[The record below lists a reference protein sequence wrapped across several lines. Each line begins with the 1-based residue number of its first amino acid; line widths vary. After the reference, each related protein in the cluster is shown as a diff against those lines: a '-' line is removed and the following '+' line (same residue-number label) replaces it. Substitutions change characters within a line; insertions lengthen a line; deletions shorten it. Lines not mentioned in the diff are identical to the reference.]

1 MNTIDTIDLKNKY
14 FEYRLQVVTVQ
25 FSKKKF
31 FQSLFVYLVSLK
43 IIVKIDKIKKH
54 CKWRL
59 KYFSY

>member
-31 FQSLFVYLVSLK
+31 FKAYLST
-43 IIVKIDKIKKH
+43 
-54 CKWRL
+54 
-59 KYFSY
+59 